1 MLQHRLLRNHCFQK
15 LKYIIIN
22 YCRIFFCILI
32 INNNPI
38 EPCFRVKNI
47 LFELKNEQQNQL
59 PITFD
64 TALEIG
70 IVSG

>member
-1 MLQHRLLRNHCFQK
+1 L
-15 LKYIIIN
+15 
-22 YCRIFFCILI
+22 
-32 INNNPI
+32 NPV
-38 EPCFRVKNI
+38 FRVRII
-47 LFELKNEQQNQL
+47 LFELKNEQQKVKQQNQL